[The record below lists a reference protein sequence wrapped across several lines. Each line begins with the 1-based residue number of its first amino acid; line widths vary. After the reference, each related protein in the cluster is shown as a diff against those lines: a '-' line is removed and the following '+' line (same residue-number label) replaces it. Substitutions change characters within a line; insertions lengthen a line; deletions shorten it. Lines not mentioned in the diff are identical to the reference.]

1 MLMESMSTESSG
13 CGRGYKPPSPAT
25 ESCAIS
31 MSHVHFFKMEE
42 KRLTADRYPL
52 HFEVLGLYPIPV
64 GEMQRWAATAK
75 PGYSKA
81 FGSRRR
87 LLFFLHSNQFMIV
100 PGFLLSP

>member
-1 MLMESMSTESSG
+1 MSTESSG
-13 CGRGYKPPSPAT
+13 GGRGYKSPSPAT

-64 GEMQRWAATAK
+64 GEMQRWASDSEARLFKSLRFAE
-75 PGYSKA
+75 GFCFSCVA
-81 FGSRRR
+81 SVHDRSRSFGG
-87 LLFFLHSNQFMIV
+87 LLN
-100 PGFLLSP
+100 